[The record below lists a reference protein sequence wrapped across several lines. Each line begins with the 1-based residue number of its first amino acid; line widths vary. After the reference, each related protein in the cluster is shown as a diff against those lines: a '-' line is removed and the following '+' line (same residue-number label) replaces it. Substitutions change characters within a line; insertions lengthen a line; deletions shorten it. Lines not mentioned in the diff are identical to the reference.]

1 MPSRIAIVNPY
12 LAGGLFVDYLVRGR
26 YHLIPKDPQVCG
38 ARQSIRIDSPT
49 APRTISQVPRS
60 PRLVRHRDPAPVSRP
75 ATDSGSTAMTRT
87 SAGANSGL
95 KGTGSTM
102 SKSEPQSF
110 KNHGR
115 FDPPYHFFLTWIFL
129 ANVIISIVYAVHHLC
144 FYSVWLVVLSIAAF
158 LLRLQDAPYP
168 LKVQDR
174 VIRLEERLRL
184 QALAPEEWHTQI
196 YRLTEDQLIGL
207 RFAADDEVVELAK
220 QALEHNLN
228 RKQIKERI
236 KDWRPDNWRV

>member
-1 MPSRIAIVNPY
+1 
-12 LAGGLFVDYLVRGR
+12 
-26 YHLIPKDPQVCG
+26 
-38 ARQSIRIDSPT
+38 
-49 APRTISQVPRS
+49 
-60 PRLVRHRDPAPVSRP
+60 
-75 ATDSGSTAMTRT
+75 
-87 SAGANSGL
+87 
-95 KGTGSTM
+95 M
-102 SKSEPQSF
+102 SKSEPQGL

-115 FDPPYHFFLTWIFL
+115 FDPPYHFFLTFVSMATI
-129 ANVIISIVYAVHHLC
+129 VIAVIYCVHHFC
-144 FYSVWLVVLSIAAF
+144 FYSVWLVVLSLAAF
-158 LLRLQDAPYP
+158 VALFRMRHYP

-184 QALAPEEWHTQI
+184 QALAPAEWHSQI

-220 QALEHNLN
+220 QALEHSLN